1 MIVIA
6 HSFFLKRDAKQFAR
20 LKPYPP
26 LATLLAAAI
35 LREQGH
41 DVALFDATF
50 ETSADAFA
58 ATLER
63 HDPSIV
69 LLIEDNFNFITKM
82 CTVNRREDALAMVRA
97 AARRGCRVAING
109 PDASDH
115 PRLYL
120 QAGADAVIAGE
131 GEIAVG
137 DLVAAFEAG
146 ADSLQGVS
154 GLIVSDGGS
163 DLRRTRPR
171 PHVRDLDTLPL
182 PAWDLVDAEAYRS
195 VWTEAHGFFSWNLAT
210 SRGCPYSCNWCA
222 KPTFGRGYAQR
233 SPASVAEEMRR
244 LKRDVAPDHVWFA
257 DDIFGMTERWI
268 GEFAKEVARRR
279 ALIPFMMQSRVNLI
293 DRAVA
298 GSLKAAGAAEV
309 WLGVESGSQRILDAM
324 DKGSVVASV
333 RTATLA
339 LKEEGIR
346 VGWFLQLGY
355 PPEDWEDIL
364 LTRDLVREERPD
376 DIGVSVSYPLPGT
389 VFHERVAAQLGTRR
403 NWRDTDELAMLFQ
416 GTFDTAFYR
425 MVRDAL
431 HAEVDSGGADDARWQ
446 RLALDADAHRSC
458 EPVRVAL
465 SA

>member
-1 MIVIA
+1 
-6 HSFFLKRDAKQFAR
+6 
-20 LKPYPP
+20 
-26 LATLLAAAI
+26 
-35 LREQGH
+35 
-41 DVALFDATF
+41 
-50 ETSADAFA
+50 
-58 ATLER
+58 
-63 HDPSIV
+63 
-69 LLIEDNFNFITKM
+69 
-82 CTVNRREDALAMVRA
+82 
-97 AARRGCRVAING
+97 VAING

>member
-6 HSFFLKRDAKQFAR
+6 HSYFLKRDAKQFAR

-41 DVALFDATF
+41 EVALFDATF
-50 ETSADAFA
+50 ETSAEAFA
-58 ATLER
+58 ATLDR
-63 HDPSIV
+63 FDPSIV

-109 PDASDH
+109 PDASDQ

-120 QAGADAVIAGE
+120 QAGADAVIDGE
-131 GEIAVG
+131 GEVAVA
-137 DLVAAFEAG
+137 DLVAAFA
-146 ADSLQGVS
+146 S
-154 GLIVSDGGS
+154 GGETLAEMPGLTLSDKGG

-171 PHVRDLDTLPL
+171 AHVRDLDSLPF
-182 PAWDLVDAEAYRS
+182 PAWDLVDADAYRRA
-195 VWTEAHGFFSWNLAT
+195 WTDAHGFFSWNLAT

-257 DDIFGMTERWI
+257 DDIFGMTARWI
-268 GEFAKEVARRR
+268 AQFAEEVVRRD

-293 DRAVA
+293 DPGVARA
-298 GSLKAAGAAEV
+298 LRAAGAAEV

-324 DKGSVVASV
+324 DKGSVVAEV

-339 LKEEGIR
+339 LKAEGIR

-355 PPEDWEDIL
+355 PPEDWDDIL

-376 DIGVSVSYPLPGT
+376 DIGVSVAYPLPGT
-389 VFHERVAAQLGTRR
+389 IFHERVAAQLGTRR

-416 GTFDTAFYR
+416 GTFDTTFYR

-431 HAEVDSGGADDARWQ
+431 HAEVGDPTCNDERWRALAARQ
-446 RLALDADAHRSC
+446 AAHRAAAPL
-458 EPVRVAL
+458 EL

>member
-41 DVALFDATF
+41 EVALFDATF
-50 ETSADAFA
+50 EPSAEAFA
-58 ATLER
+58 AMLDR
-63 HDPSIV
+63 LHPSIV
-69 LLIEDNFNFITKM
+69 FLIEDNFNFITKM

-137 DLVAAFEAG
+137 DLVAAFIAG
-146 ADSLQGVS
+146 EEVLAETP
-154 GLIVSDGGS
+154 GLILPDGGS

-171 PHVRDLDTLPL
+171 PHVRDLDSLPF
-182 PAWDLVDAEAYRS
+182 PAWDLVDAQAYRRA
-195 VWTEAHGFFSWNLAT
+195 WTDAHGFFSWNLAT

-244 LKRDVAPDHVWFA
+244 LKQDVAPDHVWFA
-257 DDIFGMTERWI
+257 DDIFGMTARWI
-268 GEFAKEVARRR
+268 AQFAEEIDRRG

-293 DRAVA
+293 DPAVA
-298 GSLKAAGAAEV
+298 HALKAAGAAEV

-324 DKGSVVASV
+324 DKGSVVAAV

-339 LKEEGIR
+339 LKAEGIR

-355 PPEDWEDIL
+355 PPEDWDDIL

-389 VFHERVAAQLGTRR
+389 VFHERVAAQLGARR

-416 GTFDTAFYR
+416 GTFDTEFYR

-431 HAEVDSGGADDARWQ
+431 HAEVEDRPCSDERWRTLAARQ
-446 RLALDADAHRSC
+446 AAHRATPRL
-458 EPVRVAL
+458 EL